1 MCSTCG
7 CGQGEKRVEDISHHH
22 THEHAN
28 GAHSN
33 EHEHDH
39 AHEHSHT
46 HPDGTTHSHS
56 HSHEPGHA
64 HAHEHAQGNDAADR
78 APAGAGATRLLS
90 VERDILEKND
100 AIAAENRHDLQ
111 ATKTLAL
118 NLVSSPGSGKTALL
132 VETLKRI
139 GGNYP
144 VAVIEGDQETTAD
157 ADRIRAT
164 GVPAIQINTG
174 KGCHLDADMVRTAM
188 SRLGTPANGVLF
200 IENVGNL
207 VCPAGFDLGEAH
219 KVVIVSVTEGEDKP
233 LKYSSMFAASALM
246 VVTKTDLL
254 PHLDIDVDRLI
265 DNARR
270 INPTIGVLKLSAK
283 TGEGM
288 DRWIHWLETARA
300 LRLATD

>member
-7 CGQGEKRVEDISHHH
+7 CGQGETRVEDIPHHH
-22 THEHAN
+22 AHAHGDGAHEHEHA
-28 GAHSN
+28 
-33 EHEHDH
+33 HDH
-39 AHEHSHT
+39 AHPHEHVHT
-46 HPDGTTHSHS
+46 HADGTTHSHP
-56 HSHEPGHA
+56 HSHGQE
-64 HAHEHAQGNDAADR
+64 HEHEHGHEHTH
-78 APAGAGATRLLS
+78 GGEATRLVS
-90 VERDILEKND
+90 VEQDILAKND
-100 AIAAENRHDLQ
+100 AIAAENRHAFQ
-111 ATKTLAL
+111 TAKTLSL

-139 GGNYP
+139 GGTYP

-164 GVPAIQINTG
+164 GAPAIQINTG

-188 SRLGTPANGVLF
+188 QRLGAPANGILF

-233 LKYSSMFAASALM
+233 LKYSGMFAASSLL

-254 PHLDIDVDRLI
+254 PHLDFDVDRLI

-283 TGEGM
+283 SSDGM
-288 DRWIHWLETARA
+288 DRWMHWLETARA